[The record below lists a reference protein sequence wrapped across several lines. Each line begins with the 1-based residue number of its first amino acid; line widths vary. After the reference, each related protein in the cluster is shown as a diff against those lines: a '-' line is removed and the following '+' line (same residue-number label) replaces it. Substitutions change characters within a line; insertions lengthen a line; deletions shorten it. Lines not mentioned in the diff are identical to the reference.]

1 MTAAAHVALFI
12 PDLSGGGAERVM
24 LNLANGF
31 AERGLNVDLV
41 LQKQSGVYLDQVDE
55 RVEIHDLEAGRA
67 LGAIGPLVHYLRH
80 RQPDAL
86 ISALG
91 QMNLVAVL
99 ARWIS
104 TTRVPV
110 LVTEHETFKRGRD
123 SGFVQRLFPRLAR
136 LLYPAAT
143 IAAVSEGAAD
153 SLAEVTGLPRERINV
168 LYNPVLTD
176 DITGRFADPLPES
189 APTPY
194 VLAAGRLVGL
204 KNFPLLLRA
213 FAKIA
218 AEKPDL
224 NLVILG
230 EGDDRAE
237 LETLRAELGLQ
248 ERVSLPGFT
257 DNPYP
262 WLKHAAAFV
271 LSSNWEG
278 LPTVLIEALAAGVPV
293 VSTDCP
299 SGPSEILEG
308 GRLGRLVPVNDVDAL
323 ATALLE
329 AVQENGNPAQPA
341 DLERYTLAA
350 AADAY
355 LELLG
360 LGT

>member
-110 LVTEHETFKRGRD
+110 LVTEHETFERGRD

-293 VSTDCP
+293 VATDCP